1 MCVFVCVC
9 VCQVYGVLAQV
20 RRKVSKE
27 QNTTVHVQSQGT
39 LDLKMR
45 VFVANSVEAKAVWE
59 YITAHSNQ
67 VPAPFVLLAQQIHMA
82 VSYDPK
88 ELDPRHAA
96 VADRLRKQVNA
107 RARTHTHTHTR
118 RHAAVAARLRKQV
131 KTHAVSHRT

>member
-107 RARTHTHTHTR
+107 RTHTHTHTR